1 MSSFHI
7 NPDKCIAC
15 TICQVYCPVSQV
27 TQEFL
32 GPRLVGP
39 AYERFRLLGVGE
51 EESLHYCSNCKNC
64 DIACPHGVPIT
75 AFNMLARGAQAKENG
90 FVLRDW
96 ILGHG
101 GFLANTFRYI
111 PSFLKNFAMLNP
123 ITRWFLDIAGVSKKA
138 DIPAFSTY
146 FRNYFKKI
154 KQGDYKKSVV
164 FFPGCYIDAY
174 DYNTGVDII
183 WMLNRAGYK
192 VIVPDDFR
200 CCGLPMVSNGFFE
213 DARKNAKINVTAI
226 KKYTDMGIPVITGC
240 PSCALMFKKD
250 IPDYFPELMYKNYG
264 GGVCDAQEFL
274 LNAIEKEELKVEPLV
289 NFRVMYHEPCH
300 LRAQGIG
307 LPGMEFMKAA
317 GLRVTNAQA
326 GCCGIS
332 GSYGFK
338 KGKYEIGMAIGAE
351 LFKKINSGDCNIVST
366 ECGTCR
372 VQILHGTGREAIHP
386 ISAVRMAIEGRKK

>member
-1 MSSFHI
+1 MCSDRI

-15 TICQVYCPVSQV
+15 TICQVYCPVAQV
-27 TQEFL
+27 TPNFL

-51 EESLHYCSNCKNC
+51 EDSLHYCANCKNC

-75 AFNMLARGAQAKENG
+75 AFNMIARGRQAKNSR

-101 GFLANTFRYI
+101 GLLANLFQYF
-111 PSFLKNFAMLNP
+111 PSALKNFGMLNP
-123 ITRWFLDIAGVSKKA
+123 VTRSFLDYLGISKKA
-138 DIPAFSTY
+138 DIPAFDKY
-146 FRNYFKKI
+146 FRRYFKTI
-154 KQGDYKKSVV
+154 KQEKYEKTVV

-174 DYNTGVDII
+174 DYKTGADMVWI
-183 WMLNRAGYK
+183 LNQCGYK
-192 VIVPDDFR
+192 VIVPDDFV

-213 DARKNAKINVTAI
+213 DGRKSAKINVSAI
-226 KKYTDMGIPVITGC
+226 KKYSDMGIPVITGC

-250 IPDYFPELMYKNYG
+250 IPEYFPELIPSNYG
-264 GGVCDAQEFL
+264 GGVRDAQEFL
-274 LNAIEKEELKVEPLV
+274 LECLENGSLKLKSKKDV
-289 NFRVMYHEPCH
+289 NVLYHSPCH

-307 LPGMEFMKAA
+307 FPGMELMNAVGLKAE
-317 GLRVTNAQA
+317 NAQS

-338 KGKYEIGMAIGAE
+338 KEKYEIGMEIGGE
-351 LFKKINSGDCNIVST
+351 LFKRVKESESDIIST

-372 VQILHGTGREAIHP
+372 VQILHGAGRPAIHP
-386 ISAVRMAIEGRKK
+386 VSAIRHAVED

>member
-1 MSSFHI
+1 MYSDRI

-15 TICQVYCPVSQV
+15 TICQVYCPVAQV
-27 TQEFL
+27 TPNFL

-51 EESLHYCSNCKNC
+51 EDSLHYCANCKNC

-75 AFNMLARGAQAKENG
+75 AFNMIARGVQAKEKG
-90 FVLRDW
+90 FVARDW

-101 GFLANTFRYI
+101 GLLANLFQYL
-111 PSFLKNFAMLNP
+111 PSGLKNFGMLNP
-123 ITRWFLDIAGVSKKA
+123 LTRIFLDYLGISKKA
-138 DIPAFSTY
+138 DIPPFDKY
-146 FRNYFKKI
+146 FRRHFKTI
-154 KQGDYKKSVV
+154 KQENYEKTVV

-174 DYNTGVDII
+174 DYKTGGDMVWI
-183 WMLNRAGYK
+183 LNQCGYK
-192 VIVPDDFR
+192 VIVPDDFV

-213 DARKNAKINVTAI
+213 DARKNAKINVKAI
-226 KKYTDMGIPVITGC
+226 KKYSDMNIPIITGC

-250 IPDYFPELMYKNYG
+250 IPEYFPKLVPSNYG
-264 GGVCDAQEFL
+264 GGVRDAQEFL
-274 LNAIEKEELKVEPLV
+274 LECLENGNLKIKSKKDV
-289 NFRVMYHEPCH
+289 NVLYHSPCH

-307 LPGMEFMKAA
+307 FPGMELMNAVGMKCE
-317 GLRVTNAQA
+317 NAQS

-338 KGKYEIGMAIGAE
+338 KGKYEIGMEIGGE
-351 LFKKINSGDCNIVST
+351 LFKRVKESKSEVIAT

-372 VQILHGTGREAIHP
+372 VQILHGTGRPAIHP
-386 ISAVRMAIEGRKK
+386 VTAVRQAVED